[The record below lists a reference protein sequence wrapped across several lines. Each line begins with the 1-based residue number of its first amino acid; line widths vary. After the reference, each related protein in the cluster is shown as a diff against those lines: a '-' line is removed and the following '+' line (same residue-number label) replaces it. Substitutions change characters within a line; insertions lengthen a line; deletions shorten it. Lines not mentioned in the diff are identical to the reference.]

1 MKKWMCLMLLLTVS
15 VQAEI
20 VGGPQ
25 GGKLLDNE
33 APRAEFFVNAER
45 KVEIRFYD
53 ADLKIVTPGQ
63 QIVSVIADAPAGKAK
78 LSFAA
83 AGDALVS
90 SEALPEGDG
99 YMIIVQVKTG
109 PEAKTQNFRITYH
122 AETCG
127 ECNRAE
133 YACVCDH
140 AGEEEHGHAH

>member
-1 MKKWMCLMLLLTVS
+1 MKKWLCMLTWLAVS

-53 ADLKIVTPGQ
+53 AEMKVVTPDR
-63 QIVSVIADAPAGKAK
+63 QIVSIIAAAPSGKTMMN
-78 LSFAA
+78 LQS

-90 SEALPEGDG
+90 AEALPEGDG
-99 YMIIVQVKTG
+99 YIIVIQIKAS
-109 PEAKTQNFRITYH
+109 PESRIQNFRLLYH
-122 AETCG
+122 AENCG
-127 ECNRAE
+127 GCNRAE
-133 YACVCDH
+133 YACTCDH
-140 AGEEEHGHAH
+140 AGEEGHGHAH